1 MVDKCRKH
9 IADLRFFFQIAE
21 ARKKV
26 LTEKVNGMDSERAEN
41 TIFHVLQQHHIQQKI
56 QLEEQFR
63 SEIKAAQDEERA
75 KIGEERQQE
84 KDELTASHEKVGEIL
99 N

>member
-1 MVDKCRKH
+1 MQIRVS
-9 IADLRFFFQIAE
+9 FQIAE

-26 LTEKVNGMDSERAEN
+26 LKEKVSGMESERTEN

-84 KDELTASHEKVGEIL
+84 KDELTASHEKVGVIL